1 MIQLKHISKIY
12 KRGNMETVALNDFS
26 LTINEGDFVVV
37 EGVSGTGK
45 STLLNI
51 IGCVDKPSSGEYIFE
66 NDVVNHS
73 DIKKIEL
80 LRKERFGYIFQ
91 NYALMDKYNIYENI
105 EMPLMARKIPVKAR
119 KKIIK
124 ESIEL
129 VNLSEPVQKYPN
141 ELSGGQQQRVAV
153 ARVIAMNVPIIL
165 ADEPTGALDEKNAE
179 DITDLL
185 VELNK
190 KGKTIVL
197 VTHNM
202 DMINRI
208 RDGLG
213 DGNNYKYVF
222 LTKS

>member
-1 MIQLKHISKIY
+1 MIELKEISKIY
-12 KRGNMETVALNDFS
+12 KRGNMETVALDDFS

-66 NDVVNHS
+66 NDTVNYS
-73 DIKKIEL
+73 DIKKIGL
-80 LRKERFGYIFQ
+80 LRKEKFGYIFQ

-105 EMPLMARKIPVKAR
+105 EMPLMARKIPVR
-119 KKIIK
+119 ERRKIIK
-124 ESIEL
+124 ESLEL
-129 VNLSEPVQKYPN
+129 VHLSEPVQKYPN

-153 ARVIAMNVPIIL
+153 ARVIAMNVPVIL

-197 VTHNM
+197 VTHNT

-208 RDGLG
+208 SAGLVDSG
-213 DGNNYKYVF
+213 NYKYVF
-222 LTKS
+222 LTKG

>member
-26 LTINEGDFVVV
+26 LKINEGDFVVV

-190 KGKTIVL
+190 KGRTIVL

-213 DGNNYKYVF
+213 NGNNYKYVF

>member
-105 EMPLMARKIPVKAR
+105 EMPLMARKIPVKTR

-190 KGKTIVL
+190 KGRTIVL

-202 DMINRI
+202 DMTNRI

>member
-1 MIQLKHISKIY
+1 MIQLKHISKVY
-12 KRGNMETVALNDFS
+12 KRGNIETVALNDFS

-51 IGCVDKPSSGEYIFE
+51 IGCMDKPSSGDYIFE
-66 NDVVNHS
+66 NDYVNYS

-80 LRKERFGYIFQ
+80 LRKEKFGYIFQ

-105 EMPLMARKIPVKAR
+105 EMPLMVRKIPANVR

-124 ESIEL
+124 ESMEL
-129 VNLSEPVQKYPN
+129 VNLNEPVQKYPN

-179 DITDLL
+179 DVTDLL

-197 VTHNM
+197 VTHNA

-213 DGNNYKYVF
+213 NADTYKYVL
-222 LTKS
+222 LTKG

>member
-1 MIQLKHISKIY
+1 MIELKKISKIY

-51 IGCVDKPSSGEYIFE
+51 IGCVDKPSAGEYIFE
-66 NDVVNHS
+66 NDAVDYS

-80 LRKERFGYIFQ
+80 LRKEKFGYIFQ

-105 EMPLMARKIPVKAR
+105 EMPLMARKIPAR
-119 KKIIK
+119 ERRKIIK
-124 ESIEL
+124 ESLEL
-129 VNLSEPVQKYPN
+129 VHLSEPVRKYPN

-153 ARVIAMNVPIIL
+153 ARVIAMNVPVIL

-190 KGKTIVL
+190 KGRTIVL
-197 VTHNM
+197 VTHNT

-208 RDGLG
+208 RGGLG
-213 DGNNYKYVF
+213 DSSNYKYVYM
-222 LTKS
+222 TKG

>member
-190 KGKTIVL
+190 KGRTIVL

-213 DGNNYKYVF
+213 NGNNYKYVF

>member
-190 KGKTIVL
+190 KGRTIVL

>member
-124 ESIEL
+124 ESIKL

-179 DITDLL
+179 DITNLL

-190 KGKTIVL
+190 KGRTIVL

-213 DGNNYKYVF
+213 NGNNYKYVF

>member
-129 VNLSEPVQKYPN
+129 VNLSEPVRKYPN
-141 ELSGGQQQRVAV
+141 ELSGGQRQRVAV
-153 ARVIAMNVPIIL
+153 VRVIAMNVPVIL

-197 VTHNM
+197 VTNNT

-208 RDGLG
+208 RYGLG
-213 DGNNYKYVF
+213 DRSNYKYVF